1 MRPTLEAS
9 YTDITEV
16 YLECLRQGKR
26 VSVEALA
33 KQFPMH
39 ASRIR
44 SELPLMAALET
55 NLASQG
61 TEIPQVPGYQTIREL
76 GRGASGM
83 VYLAKHES
91 GKPVAIKL
99 VKFDGQFQHLE
110 RLDREVECLK
120 RIQHPNI
127 VAVNDFGVYESYLYI
142 VTTFIE
148 GITLAD
154 LKRPESSI
162 ESRYWSGE
170 LQKDWDHIARWGL
183 EIASALEH
191 IHKHKII
198 HRDIKPSNLLLDK
211 SGKCWLIDF
220 GLAKVGEYGMTVS
233 RSEQIAGT
241 PRFMAPEQLRGVV
254 NASCD
259 IYSLGRTLFEL
270 ASTTSDTEKEGA
282 LNSSIPPDLTNII
295 NKACETKPE
304 LRYQSASE
312 LVAVFDRYLDGKSP
326 SDRRRAGK
334 RMSEQEF
341 KAKMRRRVRSV
352 TVAAF
357 FGCAALITLVFVYG
371 LRTPSDRE
379 FTVPLAAN
387 GNQDQR
393 AKSLA
398 SVIENEE
405 SGFVE
410 LIGEVVKQSVITQGG
425 DKQAVDEV
433 ASKIDRVV
441 QKVTSEGL
449 APGELDGILVEY
461 RESPLMYSGKARALH
476 NAIHNS
482 TLTSDEK
489 KRGHVTLELF
499 ARAIENKRV
508 PSEVAG
514 RMLASLFRGEIPKL
528 ESVIAMRIADDS
540 LRAWLKLV
548 ETSFGDELRSTST
561 EGSRANQE
569 LSRIID
575 RFLEQDKD

>member
-33 KQFPMH
+33 KQFPKH

-44 SELPLMAALET
+44 SELPLMAAIET

-91 GKPVAIKL
+91 GKLVAIKL

-110 RLDREVECLK
+110 RLDREVDCLK

-220 GLAKVGEYGMTVS
+220 GLAKVGKYGMTVS

-282 LNSSIPPDLTNII
+282 LNSSISPDLAKII

-326 SDRRRAGK
+326 SDRRRAGR

-371 LRTPSDRE
+371 LHTPSDRE
-379 FTVPLAAN
+379 STVPLAAN

-393 AKSLA
+393 VKSLA

-528 ESVIAMRIADDS
+528 ESVFAMRIADDS

-548 ETSFGDELRSTST
+548 ETSFGAELRSTST

-575 RFLEQDKD
+575 HFLEQDKD